1 MGLANCT
8 HLLAFISTATRG
20 SWWVPY
26 EIGSVRG
33 RSKQLAFFV
42 HKEVRDLPDY
52 LVFGKK
58 ILDQPDFYGWAKEV
72 SSKRYLTES
81 RADFMKSARNP
92 LAELL
97 PSIRYQ

>member
-8 HLLAFISTATRG
+8 HLLALISTATRG

-52 LVFGKK
+52 LV
-58 ILDQPDFYGWAKEV
+58 YGWAKEV